1 MVDTQTTT
9 VIVTYG
15 HSGGAHNIGRQT
27 ETGIKVEYGQGR
39 GGWWTLDG
47 G

>member
-15 HSGGAHNIGRQT
+15 HPGGRAHNIGRQA
-27 ETGIKVEYGQGR
+27 EAGIKVEYG
-39 GGWWTLDG
+39 
-47 G
+47 